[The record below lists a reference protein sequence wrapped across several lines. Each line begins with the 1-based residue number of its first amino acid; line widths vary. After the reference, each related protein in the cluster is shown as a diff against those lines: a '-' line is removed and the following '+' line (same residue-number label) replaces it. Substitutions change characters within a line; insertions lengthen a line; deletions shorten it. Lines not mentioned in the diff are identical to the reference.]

1 MNNKD
6 KKIIQ
11 TNLSFDIE
19 MIFEKDGLISCYI
32 PQFELYFSADTE
44 KQVKEIANAMILSV
58 IKARLYLKKY
68 E

>member
-6 KKIIQ
+6 KKITQ

-44 KQVKEIANAMILSV
+44 KEVKEIANTMILSS
-58 IKARLYLKKY
+58 IKSTFILKKL
-68 E
+68 